1 VLWVTGNGRN
11 EDYFAALHL
20 GVSSLCVLIAQ
31 NQHLKASH
39 ERFKEVICFKGCLF
53 FINIFLKVREVAML
67 GQVVKPFFFEGGVGL
82 IPKRRC
88 LLTLAYYA
96 FPR

>member
-1 VLWVTGNGRN
+1 VLWVTGNGRD

-20 GVSSLCVLIAQ
+20 AISSFCVLIPR

-53 FINIFLKVREVAML
+53 YKYILEGSRSRHVGTSKNT
-67 GQVVKPFFFEGGVGL
+67 FFSEGGGGFNTQAWMPTYVSIL
-82 IPKRRC
+82 RIP
-88 LLTLAYYA
+88 
-96 FPR
+96 